1 MVLLIVNI
9 LDIVFL
15 ISPSFL
21 HLPHS
26 FLFPLGRA
34 IVYFYFVAIP
44 QSILRFSTNILIKDT
59 IPDFVKKNKS
69 SPPSEE
75 GNSIA
80 SSSFCIVCKA

>member
-21 HLPHS
+21 HLSHS
-26 FLFPLGRA
+26 FLFSLGRA
-34 IVYFYFVAIP
+34 IVYLYFVVIP
-44 QSILRFSTNILIKDT
+44 QSILRFSTNILIKDI
-59 IPDFVKKNKS
+59 IPYFVNSKS

-80 SSSFCIVCKA
+80 SSPFCIVCKA

>member
-9 LDIVFL
+9 LDIAFL

-59 IPDFVKKNKS
+59 IPYFVNNQS
-69 SPPSEE
+69 APPSEE
-75 GNSIA
+75 
-80 SSSFCIVCKA
+80 CL